1 MSTTVIRYSPNF
13 GYGTSN
19 STSIPLKQHIQNGAT
34 NVCAGMPQKT
44 GYADNTSTFA
54 QGRNRFIKAPV
65 SSIYLQDE
73 GTALQCNTGV
83 IRVDAAEM
91 LSNDP
96 NKRNPNSNQNQCDSN
111 KESVTKTLYKVNPLV
126 QDGKYTP
133 NTNNESIIGLN
144 NGTWSR
150 SNHTIHNRHR
160 NQVACS
166 ASAGGTC
173 LLNGKQNNIMSSQEL
188 ISRRKNR
195 AIGQASKN
203 TNNGLS
209 FNDNNLNGSHTNYL
223 AVSNA
228 RRRTRNGGYVVP
240 PKCRGHGSGPSGP
253 FGSLGNAGTG
263 PNPPNG
269 QVFNQPAPPKNAC
282 GDRGW
287 AVTPLLGNNM
297 LARNAATNTQHVLEN
312 SNVTG
317 GIVTV
322 TKPAKYSATFF
333 GM

>member
-19 STSIPLKQHIQNGAT
+19 PTSIPIKQYIQNGAT

-44 GYADNTSTFA
+44 GYADNTATFA
-54 QGRNRFIKAPV
+54 QGRNNYIRAPV
-65 SSIYLQDE
+65 SSIYLQDKSNP
-73 GTALQCNTGV
+73 LQCNTGV
-83 IRVDAAEM
+83 IRVDAADM
-91 LSNDP
+91 LGN
-96 NKRNPNSNQNQCDSN
+96 NRNPNPKQNQCESN
-111 KESVTKTLYKVNPLV
+111 KESTTKTLYKVNPLV
-126 QDGKYTP
+126 QNGQYTP
-133 NTNNESIIGLN
+133 NTDVEATIGLN
-144 NGTWSR
+144 NGSWSR

-160 NQVACS
+160 NQIACN

-195 AIGQASKN
+195 AIGQGSKN
-203 TNNGLS
+203 TKNGLS
-209 FNDNNLNGSHTNYL
+209 FNDNNLNGTHTNYL

-240 PKCRGHGSGPSGP
+240 PKCRGHGSGPTGP

-263 PNPPNG
+263 PNPPKG
-269 QVFNQPAPPKNAC
+269 QVFDAPAPPKTAC
-282 GDRGW
+282 GERGW
-287 AVTPLLGNNM
+287 AVTTLLGNNI
-297 LARNAATNTQHVLEN
+297 LRRDVATNTKHILEN
-312 SNVTG
+312 SNITG

-322 TKPAKYSATFF
+322 TKSAESATFF
-333 GM
+333 GK